1 MKKIMFIIA
10 TLTIF
15 SANATETCIL
25 KISKLGTVSSLDCE
39 GSPRTKSEV
48 SEKLDMRGEQAFP
61 VTYINRMESNGFE
74 LRAVA
79 PSVYA
84 NGQPKYIFVRK

>member
-1 MKKIMFIIA
+1 MKKIIFIIA
-10 TLTIF
+10 TITIF
-15 SANATETCIL
+15 SASATETCIL
-25 KISKLGTVSSLDCE
+25 EISKLGSLSSLECE

-48 SEKLDMRGEQAFP
+48 SDKLDMRGEQASP

-74 LRAVA
+74 LRTVA

>member
-1 MKKIMFIIA
+1 MKKVIFVIA

-15 SANATETCIL
+15 SASATETCIL
-25 KISKLGTVSSLDCE
+25 EISKLGSLSSLECE
-39 GSPRTKSEV
+39 GSPRTKSEI
-48 SEKLDMRGEQAFP
+48 SEKLDMRGEQASP
-61 VTYINRMESNGFE
+61 VTFINRMESNEFE
-74 LRAVA
+74 LRTIA